1 MRLCSIINFSF
12 EAFDS
17 QKIVFRGDPKC
28 VYYKWD
34 IHKCFCF
41 WSRTSVFVVMQVVL
55 PKKGQKFMRQFRPT
69 MLSIRLNKLDM
80 KVIKIY
86 FKFNGVQ
93 FANFFFETMTS
104 KVLSLLFVFHQ
115 FPLICANTIS
125 LYKYLVVVLKRY
137 IIKAKHFVFHPKN
150 NHCNCNC
157 TCNKL
162 HSVLIIP
169 PG

>member
-1 MRLCSIINFSF
+1 
-12 EAFDS
+12 
-17 QKIVFRGDPKC
+17 
-28 VYYKWD
+28 
-34 IHKCFCF
+34 
-41 WSRTSVFVVMQVVL
+41 
-55 PKKGQKFMRQFRPT
+55 MRQFRPT

-137 IIKAKHFVFHPKN
+137 IIKGKNILYSIQRIIIAIAIAHATNCILFLLSLPAKIYLRTKLELKSHESSTIIINVCETRLLISHKTLDNLAMHHGKTIHFRP
-150 NHCNCNC
+150 CN
-157 TCNKL
+157 TEEK
-162 HSVLIIP
+162 
-169 PG
+169 